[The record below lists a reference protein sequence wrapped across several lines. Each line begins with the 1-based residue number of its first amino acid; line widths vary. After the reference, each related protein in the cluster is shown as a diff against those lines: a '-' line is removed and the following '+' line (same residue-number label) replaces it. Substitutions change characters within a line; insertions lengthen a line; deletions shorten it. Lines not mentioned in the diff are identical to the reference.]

1 MLGLMQDQPLLIS
14 SVLEHALRSH
24 PQSEIASRT
33 VEGPMH
39 HCSYADIGRRAKQ
52 LANALTTLGVQPGER
67 IGTLAWN
74 GYRHM
79 EMYFGV
85 SGMGAVL
92 HTINPRL
99 FPEQVEFIANHAA
112 DQYLF
117 FDLSFASLVEQIAP
131 RMKTVKAFIAMTD
144 RTGMPAIDVPNLLCY
159 EDLIE
164 SQRSE
169 FCWPILDEKT
179 ASALCYTS
187 GTTGNP
193 KGVLYSH
200 RSSILHSLALCTQ
213 DGFGLS
219 IADSALLVVP
229 MFHVNAWGMPYAGAM
244 SGAKMVL
251 PGPALDGESIYE
263 MMRTEQVTLALG
275 VPTVWM
281 MLQQHVEARGLDPAT
296 DLCLNRVVIGGSA
309 VPRTQIETF
318 ELRFGAR
325 VMQAWGM
332 TEMSPLGTVCNLLP
346 KHRVAKLDEL
356 LDLQVKQGRAMFG
369 VSMKIVNEEGVELPR
384 DGKASGH
391 LLVKGPWIASEYF
404 RGEGGPILDDAGWL
418 DTGDI
423 ATIDPDGYMQ
433 ITDRAKDV
441 IKSGGEWISSIDLE
455 NAAVGH
461 PAVAEAAVI
470 GIPHAKW
477 QERPLLVVVLKP
489 GKAASKEE
497 LLGFLETRV
506 AKWWLPEDVAYV
518 TELPHTATGK
528 LQKMKLR
535 EQFRDYRLAEERSAG
550 AT

>member
-14 SVLEHALRSH
+14 SVLEHALQAH
-24 PQSEIASRT
+24 PHNLIASRT
-33 VEGPMH
+33 VEGPIH
-39 HCSYADIGRRAKQ
+39 HCTYADIGRRAKQ
-52 LANALTTLGVQPGER
+52 LANALTALGVQSGER

-79 EMYFGV
+79 ELYFGV

-99 FPEQVEFIANHAA
+99 FPDQVEFIANHAE

-117 FDLSFASLVEQIAP
+117 FDLSFAALVEQLAP
-131 RMKTVKAFIAMTD
+131 RLKTVKAFIALAE
-144 RTGMPAIDVPNLLCY
+144 RSRMPAIDVPNLLCY
-159 EDLIE
+159 EDLIGGQ
-164 SQRSE
+164 SGE
-169 FCWPILDEKT
+169 FDWPVLDERT
-179 ASALCYTS
+179 ASSMCYTS

-219 IADSALLVVP
+219 AADSALLVVP
-229 MFHVNAWGMPYAGAM
+229 MFHVNSWGMPYAAAMCGARL
-244 SGAKMVL
+244 VL
-251 PGPALDGESIYE
+251 PGPAMDGESIYE
-263 MMRTEQVTLALG
+263 LMLSEGVTLALG

-281 MLQQHVEARGLDPAT
+281 ALQQYVETMGLAPALQLKL
-296 DLCLNRVVIGGSA
+296 DRVVIGGA
-309 VPRTQIETF
+309 AAPRAQVETF
-318 ELRFGAR
+318 ETLFGAR
-325 VMQAWGM
+325 VLHAWGM
-332 TEMSPLGTVCNLLP
+332 TEMSPVGTVCNRLP
-346 KHRVAKLDEL
+346 KHHDATLGEL
-356 LDLQVKQGRAMFG
+356 LDLQAKQGRAPFG
-369 VSMKIVNEEGVELPR
+369 VSLKIIDENGIELPR
-384 DGKASGH
+384 DGKSCGQ
-391 LLVKGPWIASEYF
+391 LLVKGPWIASQYY
-404 RGEGGPILDDAGWL
+404 RGEGGRILDDGGWL

-423 ATIDPDGYMQ
+423 ANIDADGYMQ

-470 GIPHAKW
+470 GIAHAKW

-489 GKAASKEE
+489 GKTASKSE
-497 LLGFLETRV
+497 LLSFLAERV
-506 AKWWLPEDVAYV
+506 AKWWLPDDVAYV
-518 TELPHTATGK
+518 ETLPHTATGK

-535 EQFRDYRLAEERSAG
+535 EQFRDYRLAE
-550 AT
+550 